1 MLIGHGEPDW
11 KYASLSKR
19 SLEPCLCVF
28 FSSLLSTAA
37 FFPKKKK
44 IHILNIFFWPW
55 LGLLL
60 IFHTYTHTHTHI
72 LYIRTKVLQYRQA
85 HRGCC
90 IPECCIIISLKTA
103 PSGGHIATAE
113 DIGGAHTMEFCFGKG
128 IKTSN
133 NFDIMS

>member
-1 MLIGHGEPDW
+1 MHHSVKEAWNP
-11 KYASLSKR
+11 A
-19 SLEPCLCVF
+19 CVF
-28 FSSLLSTAA
+28 SFLLFFQLLHFSL
-37 FFPKKKK
+37 KKKN

-128 IKTSN
+128 IKSN